1 MTGFTLRH
9 LTFTGPGVAPA
20 GITFSDGLNLFF
32 GASNTGKSFAIRT
45 LDFMFGGSK
54 PLPGIEQ
61 RVGYDAVWLGLLTP
75 DGTEITLYRSA
86 SGGAFR
92 VFDGLLT
99 ILPSGTAGQLL
110 QPSHDPSRVDTLS
123 YHLLSMLG
131 LENRVV
137 VKNASGEKESFTI
150 RALTPYMFVSEET
163 IISERSPVLVS
174 GQVILQT
181 AEKNVFKTLL
191 TGHDD
196 AAVVTT
202 VNAKAHK
209 LSRAAKLEVFDE
221 LIAGLDETL
230 GEHPTSREDLEDQAV
245 RIEASLVG
253 LKSNLGTFQA
263 QIDELVSRRRTLVD
277 NIDLTG
283 ARLTELQVTLG
294 RFERLSDVY
303 RSDVG
308 RLQALEEGSTVLL
321 ALAGRPCAV
330 CGAPPEA
337 QLHTHG
343 VDEVQRS
350 HQAAA
355 AEVRKIERER
365 QDLQLTAAS
374 LSSEAEGLRKRLEE
388 LTQNVQKM
396 EAKLDELRP
405 SELQARKTYDVAVLK
420 RDEVLRTIA
429 LYVQRD
435 ELLIKR
441 AQYDVKRKGGKK
453 ADKLSVGIDGTTAFS
468 FAQAVQDVLTAW
480 HFPGSENVQFDLS
493 IQDLLVAGKERGANG
508 KGVRALLHA
517 AFKVAALTYCRSK
530 GLPHPGVVVLDT
542 PLLTYREPLFYSR
555 YGDLEPE
562 EIVIRATGLA
572 EHFYAHLASLKSI
585 GQFIILE
592 NSNPPASVHDIAKIE
607 VFTGRDD
614 GGRFGFFP
622 QL

>member
-1 MTGFTLRH
+1 VTGFTLRH

-20 GITFSDGLNLFF
+20 GITFADGLNVFF

-61 RVGYDAVWLGLLTP
+61 RVGYDGVWLGLLTP
-75 DGTEITLYRSA
+75 DGKETTLYRSA

-92 VFDGLLT
+92 VFDGLLSA
-99 ILPSGTAGQLL
+99 LPSGTAGQLL
-110 QPSHDPSRVDTLS
+110 QPQHDPSRVDTLS
-123 YHLLSMLG
+123 HHLLSMLG

-150 RALTPYMFVSEET
+150 RTLAPYMFVSEET

-181 AEKNVFKTLL
+181 AEKNAFKALL

-196 AAVVTT
+196 AAIVTT

-209 LSRAAKLEVFDE
+209 LSRTAKLEVFDE

-230 GEHPTSREDLEDQAV
+230 GEYPASRADLEEQAV
-245 RIEASLVG
+245 RLEASLAG
-253 LKSNLGTFQA
+253 LKSNLGTFQVR
-263 QIDELVSRRRTLVD
+263 IDELVSRRRTLVD
-277 NIDLTG
+277 SVDLTG
-283 ARLTELQVTLG
+283 ARLTELQVTLA
-294 RFERLSDVY
+294 RFDRLSEVY

-308 RLQALEEGSTVLL
+308 RLQALEEGGTVLL

-350 HQAAA
+350 YQAAA

-365 QDLQLTAAS
+365 QDLQLTTAS
-374 LSSEAEGLRKRLEE
+374 LSSEAEGLRKRLGELAQSAQSIEAELEE
-388 LTQNVQKM
+388 I
-396 EAKLDELRP
+396 RP
-405 SELQARKTYDVAVLK
+405 SESQARKTYDAAVLK
-420 RDEVLRTIA
+420 RDEVIRTIA
-429 LYVQRD
+429 LHVQRD

-441 AQYDVKRKGGKK
+441 AQYDVNRKGGKK

-468 FAQAVQDVLTAW
+468 FAQAVQEVLTAW
-480 HFPGSENVQFDLS
+480 HFPGAENVQFDLS

-508 KGVRALLHA
+508 KGIRALLHA

-530 GLPHPGVVVLDT
+530 GLAHPGIVVLDT
-542 PLLTYREPLFYSR
+542 PLLTYREPLLYSR
-555 YGDLEPE
+555 YGALEPE
-562 EIVIRATGLA
+562 EITIRQTGLA
-572 EHFYAHLASLKSI
+572 EHFYAHLASLRSI
-585 GQFIILE
+585 GQFVILE
-592 NSNPPASVHDIAKIE
+592 NSNPPSSVQDIAKIE
-607 VFTGRDD
+607 VFTGRDNV
-614 GGRFGFFP
+614 GRFGFFP